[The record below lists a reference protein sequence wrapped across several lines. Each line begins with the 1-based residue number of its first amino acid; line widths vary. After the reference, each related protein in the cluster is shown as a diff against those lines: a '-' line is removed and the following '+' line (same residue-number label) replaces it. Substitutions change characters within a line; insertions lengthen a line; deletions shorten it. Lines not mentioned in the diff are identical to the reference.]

1 MPFVRV
7 NGALN
12 ELSSRDFGYRNE
24 IKSKLNYHQPAR
36 NYVRIQKWFKAAGEE

>member
-24 IKSKLNYHQPAR
+24 IKSKLIYHQPAR